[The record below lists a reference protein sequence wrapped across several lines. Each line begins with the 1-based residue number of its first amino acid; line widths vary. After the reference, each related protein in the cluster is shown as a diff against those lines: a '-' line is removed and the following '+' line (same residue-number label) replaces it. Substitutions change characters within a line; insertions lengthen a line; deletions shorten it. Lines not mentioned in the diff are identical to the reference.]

1 MPKEMKEFAGLYY
14 REGALDPK
22 TMQLVALAAM
32 AAAGCTSRVP
42 GRFAAAKQAGATDD
56 ELSETLMYAMRGRAR
71 AAWSTIKYV
80 PDIED
85 KNKEWKTVFEREHTR
100 ERS

>member
-1 MPKEMKEFAGLYY
+1 
-14 REGALDPK
+14 
-22 TMQLVALAAM
+22 
-32 AAAGCTSRVP
+32 VP

-71 AAWSTIKYV
+71 AAWSTIKYI

-85 KNKEWKTVFEREHTR
+85 KNKDWKTVFEREHTR
-100 ERS
+100 ERP